1 MICIASILMLNIRHN
16 KPKIFYIIA
25 GIFISVIVYYI
36 NYLFNVLIENN
47 KIPSMFS
54 VWFPH
59 FLLFLMCLMGLVRI
73 NEK

>member
-59 FLLFLMCLMGLVRI
+59 FLLTLICMMGLVRI